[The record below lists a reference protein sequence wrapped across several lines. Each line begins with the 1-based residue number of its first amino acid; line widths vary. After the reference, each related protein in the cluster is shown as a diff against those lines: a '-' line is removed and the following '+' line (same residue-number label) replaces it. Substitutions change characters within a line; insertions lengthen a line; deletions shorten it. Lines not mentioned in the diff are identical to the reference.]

1 MCAIKV
7 YRLTRFFYKYKIYP
21 VVWVLKFINLLVFSS
36 VIPPQAKIGRNVT
49 VAYKGIG
56 VVVHKNT
63 IIGDKVCIG
72 QGVTLGRKVKK
83 DEAPT
88 IGNNVYIATG
98 AKVLG
103 NIKIGNNVI
112 IAANSVVIDDI
123 PSNSIVGGIPAK
135 IIKTIDID
143 VFSIM
148 DGIYD

>member
-21 VVWVLKFINLLVFSS
+21 VVWVLKFINLLIFSS

-63 IIGDKVCIG
+63 IIGDKVC
-72 QGVTLGRKVKK
+72 
-83 DEAPT
+83 
-88 IGNNVYIATG
+88 
-98 AKVLG
+98 